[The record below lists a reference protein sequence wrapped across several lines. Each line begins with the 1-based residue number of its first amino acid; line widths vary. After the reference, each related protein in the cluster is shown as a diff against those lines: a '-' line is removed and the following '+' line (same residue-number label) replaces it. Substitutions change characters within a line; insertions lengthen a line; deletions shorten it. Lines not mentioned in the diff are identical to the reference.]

1 MKKNSV
7 TFGVVLILTA
17 LLIIVSV
24 VGKNVGFIPESVNL
38 LKIVGTVACAGWI
51 VGSLCKGKFEM
62 IFIPAGLIFFIFR
75 PEIAAA
81 AGIEN
86 PDELVPTWVVI
97 VCMILFTIGV
107 GALRSGKHKS
117 VVINRT
123 GDSTVVDV
131 SDENS
136 ESCSMGNH
144 VKYIDCS
151 DFGTRKIENNMGRC
165 EIHFEN
171 PELYN
176 GEGVLCVDNNF
187 GKMEIHVPCDWRIE
201 TNMDNNFGGVS
212 APSDSENGEKLLKI
226 IGDNN
231 FGAMEIVRD

>member
-107 GALRSGKHKS
+107 GALRSGQHKS
-117 VVINRT
+117 R
-123 GDSTVVDV
+123 
-131 SDENS
+131 E
-136 ESCSMGNH
+136 
-144 VKYIDCS
+144 
-151 DFGTRKIENNMGRC
+151 
-165 EIHFEN
+165 
-171 PELYN
+171 
-176 GEGVLCVDNNF
+176 
-187 GKMEIHVPCDWRIE
+187 
-201 TNMDNNFGGVS
+201 
-212 APSDSENGEKLLKI
+212 
-226 IGDNN
+226 
-231 FGAMEIVRD
+231 